1 MQGGVSLTQNI
12 LKKGKPGPFL
22 LLTDMVPFNVFIKQS
37 ITGFFFFLSKTK
49 FCQLQKFLSLEK
61 IEKIFLNAAFS

>member
-22 LLTDMVPFNVFIKQS
+22 FLVAFNAFIKQS
-37 ITGFFFFLSKTK
+37 ITGFFLPFQNKILPTANFLSV
-49 FCQLQKFLSLEK
+49 EK